1 MKQFIALFIF
11 ISSINISLASEHR
24 DPKVAH
30 ELFTVM
36 KMSKTYQQTIEK
48 MVDVQVAGNP
58 NIKPLK
64 PVLMK
69 FFKKH
74 MGWESMKHD
83 MAKIYT
89 KNFTDEELLGLIQ
102 FYKTPL
108 GQKTAM
114 LVPTLTAEGAA
125 LGQKRV
131 QENMAELTQMITDA
145 QSKHKHD

>member
-1 MKQFIALFIF
+1 MAT
-11 ISSINISLASEHR
+11 ISTTFASEHR

-30 ELFTVM
+30 QLFAVM
-36 KMSKTYQQTIEK
+36 KMSKTYQQTHEK
-48 MVDVQVAGNP
+48 MVDVQVSGNP
-58 NIKPLK
+58 AIKPLK

-89 KNFTDEELLGLIQ
+89 KNFTDKELNELII
-102 FYKTPL
+102 FYRTPL
-108 GQKTAM
+108 GQKVAM
-114 LVPTLTAEGAA
+114 LVPTLTSEGAA

-131 QENMAELTQMITDA
+131 QENMAELTQMISEA
-145 QSKHKHD
+145 QAKK

>member
-1 MKQFIALFIF
+1 MRLSSIYFKQKTGTTMKQFIALFIF

-64 PVLMK
+64 PVCSAGDTMRYR
-69 FFKKH
+69 
-74 MGWESMKHD
+74 MGHVWCAPCLRHH
-83 MAKIYT
+83 
-89 KNFTDEELLGLIQ
+89 Q
-102 FYKTPL
+102 
-108 GQKTAM
+108 
-114 LVPTLTAEGAA
+114 
-125 LGQKRV
+125 
-131 QENMAELTQMITDA
+131 
-145 QSKHKHD
+145 